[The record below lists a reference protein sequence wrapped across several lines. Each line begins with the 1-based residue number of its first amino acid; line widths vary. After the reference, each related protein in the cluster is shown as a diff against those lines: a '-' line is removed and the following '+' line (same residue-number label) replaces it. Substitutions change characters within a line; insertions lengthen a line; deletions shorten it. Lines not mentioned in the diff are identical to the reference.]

1 MCDGCNPTGI
11 KELFIPAP
19 LNADVD
25 AQINSHLETRNFFAW
40 LYNIPLAGRALGRS
54 LIGLKRRLDEY
65 RPDRI
70 EQNLTDVLAYIER
83 QRYSDFRECVDHAL
97 AVLQFAETYEL
108 ENLWID
114 AFTHTVGMSR
124 KGMKMSLEYLVSVR
138 RLSLE
143 SKCLTMMMQTI
154 TPATKSLIA
163 EASRALDL
171 KLEAVNHSINTF
183 FEYDLSQF
191 GMGLPQATRDHF
203 DRFRSFLQAY
213 YIEQYGFWPP
223 ENFETEP
230 VWQALHKALYSD
242 FRTLYHHLVD
252 PLSTPN
258 MTTTVNS
265 AGGVCTWQHIQT
277 FDQRRQ
283 YEPIPH
289 PLPKC
294 PDVPPLDSARPGAE
308 PRRNPINPLRKRQ
321 ANREMRQELEA
332 QALVDASNRDW
343 SIMSSL
349 LVRRYSDFEQQSV
362 LDDFEKI
369 TIEDGR
375 KVRWIAIYAI
385 LQTLI
390 SVMQAPKQ
398 VRDAEGLSYL
408 LCVTPPTTFPWSLV
422 VSSGSSTSDT
432 TYTMSPIE
440 PDMDMRTVFP
450 DPPPKTK
457 AERRNSNLSKSSL
470 EKSETMSTSSS
481 ATSLRRLISRK
492 TSAKSSK
499 IPEVP
504 KRPAFYEIIVQG
516 YGNGLNQVNH
526 DSSSISSSSS
536 SDVEERK
543 SSPGSETARSEQ
555 TERPRTPP
563 TPSASVSRESSS
575 ASGYTSGSNRSSN
588 TSNDSATGD
597 RLPAMD
603 HLSIGGGDREGKD
616 LTKVASGLEVGQIH
630 FDTRT
635 WDQMLRF

>member
-1 MCDGCNPTGI
+1 M
-11 KELFIPAP
+11 L
-19 LNADVD
+19 
-25 AQINSHLETRNFFAW
+25 
-40 LYNIPLAGRALGRS
+40 
-54 LIGLKRRLDEY
+54 
-65 RPDRI
+65 
-70 EQNLTDVLAYIER
+70 
-83 QRYSDFRECVDHAL
+83 
-97 AVLQFAETYEL
+97 LQ
-108 ENLWID
+108 
-114 AFTHTVGMSR
+114 TVTS
-124 KGMKMSLEYLVSVR
+124 
-138 RLSLE
+138 
-143 SKCLTMMMQTI
+143 T
-154 TPATKSLIA
+154 TKTLIA
-163 EASRALDL
+163 EATRALDL
-171 KLEAVNHSINTF
+171 KVEAVNHSIHTF

-223 ENFETEP
+223 ENFDTEP

-242 FRTLYHHLVD
+242 IRTLYHHLVD
-252 PLSTPN
+252 PLSTPS

-265 AGGVCTWQHIQT
+265 AGGVCTWQHIQA
-277 FDQRRQ
+277 FDQRHQ

-294 PDVPPLDSARPGAE
+294 PDVPPLGSTRPGDE
-308 PRRNPINPLRKRQ
+308 PRRNPLNPFTKRQ

-349 LVRRYSDFEQQSV
+349 LVRRYSDFEQLSV
-362 LDDFEKI
+362 IDDFEKI
-369 TIEDGR
+369 TVEDGR

-398 VRDAEGLSYL
+398 VRDTEGLSYL
-408 LCVTPPTTFPWSLV
+408 LCVKPPTTFPWSV
-422 VSSGSSTSDT
+422 MVPPISSGSSTSDT
-432 TYTMSPIE
+432 TYTISPIE

-450 DPPPKTK
+450 DPPPKSK
-457 AERRNSNLSKSSL
+457 AERRNSNLSKHSL
-470 EKSETMSTSSS
+470 ERSETVSTSSS
-481 ATSLRRLISRK
+481 TTSLRRLISRK
-492 TSAKSSK
+492 KSPTK
-499 IPEVP
+499 QKAPEVP

-526 DSSSISSSSS
+526 DSSSISSSNSS
-536 SDVEERK
+536 SDVEEKK

-555 TERPRTPP
+555 TERPNTPP

-575 ASGYTSGSNRSSN
+575 ASGYTSGSNRSSA
-588 TSNDSATGD
+588 TSNDSTAGD
-597 RLPAMD
+597 HLPAMD
-603 HLSIGGGDREGKD
+603 HLSINGRGKEGKGA
-616 LTKVASGLEVGQIH
+616 TKSLPDQELGQIH